1 MIRHTTPRP
10 APAPAPASR
19 VAWLAEQHAVT
30 THELSRR
37 LNVPLVEL
45 ALTLE
50 PLVAARAKERQRAA
64 GGALPQKS
72 AEPPI
77 DTRDEVA
84 ALAGMAD
91 PKTNWSQG
99 TTRAKL
105 AAEPGAARRR
115 PRPNTAANRGMKGL
129 DNE

>member
-45 ALTLE
+45 VERLD
-50 PLVAARAKERQRAA
+50 RA
-64 GGALPQKS
+64 GP
-72 AEPPI
+72 
-77 DTRDEVA
+77 
-84 ALAGMAD
+84 D
-91 PKTNWSQG
+91 PTANVDAVGLK
-99 TTRAKL
+99 RCR
-105 AAEPGAARRR
+105 ARRCLVLL
-115 PRPNTAANRGMKGL
+115 ADRGG
-129 DNE
+129 DSG